1 MATDS
6 LFCFYMPLS
15 LTSPVSSVH
24 TAGRQ
29 LGRQLQHLGIT
40 TVGDLLWYAPFRY
53 DDFSHVVPIVEVT
66 PGSIVTIRGTIATIK
81 TMRSWKRHLLITDAI
96 IDDGTGQLHAQWFG
110 QFYVGK
116 TLAAGDLVSLAGK
129 ADERRGISLIN
140 PAYEKITATKASR
153 GTTHTGRL
161 VPVYK
166 VTRGLTPKQLRF
178 LIERTLSLLPA
189 VAETLPAEIISAE
202 KLPNLREALTDI
214 HFPKNQQ
221 RLEAAQAR
229 FRFEELLLIQLQNR
243 LVREKLAASTS
254 PAIPFQAKIIK
265 KSVNMLPF
273 KLTTAQR
280 RSIWEIIRDLERGH
294 PMNRLLE
301 GDVGSGKTLVAALVA
316 LNVAAAGAQTVLMAP
331 TDILAQQHYATFK
344 RLLSSHGVK
353 VGLLTRTSRLNN
365 AGETL
370 KRSQF
375 LAALKAGEIEVLVG
389 THAII
394 QPSVK
399 WHRLALAIVDEQHR
413 FGVSQRSALQQVN
426 DGRML
431 PHFLSMTATPI
442 PRSLALTLYGDLD
455 VSLLDEMPPGRTPV
469 ATSVVPPAE
478 QDTTYQFVAQQ
489 ITAGRQAFVICLLI
503 DPTDALATRS
513 VTEMYQHLTTK
524 VFPETAIGLIHGKLP
539 TAQKEAVMTDFVA
552 GKTKIL
558 VATSVIEVGVDI
570 PNASVMII
578 EGAERFGL
586 AQLHQFRGR
595 VGRGQHQSYCF
606 LFSDSANATALKRL
620 QALVTTNDGFKLAEY
635 DLHQRGPGELLGT
648 TQSGLPDLKF
658 ATLFDVVAIKHSQ
671 QWAEQLLQRDITLR
685 QWPGL
690 RAQLAAVVRRV
701 HLE

>member
-1 MATDS
+1 
-6 LFCFYMPLS
+6 MPLS
-15 LTSPVSSVH
+15 LNSPVSAVH
-24 TAGRQ
+24 AAARQ
-29 LGRQLQHLGIT
+29 LTKQLQYLGIT
-40 TVGDLLWYAPFRY
+40 TVGDLLWYVPFRY
-53 DDFSHVVPIVEVT
+53 DDFSQMVPIAEVT
-66 PGSIVTIRGTIATIK
+66 PGLVVTVRGTVATIK

-129 ADERRGISLIN
+129 ADERRGISLVN
-140 PAYEKITATKASR
+140 PAYEKITAVKAEK

-178 LIERTLSLLPA
+178 LIERTLALLPA
-189 VAETLPAEIISAE
+189 VAETLPAEIILAE
-202 KLPNLREALTDI
+202 KLPALREALTDI
-214 HFPKNQQ
+214 HFPKNQR

-243 LVREKLAASTS
+243 LVRRKLAASTS
-254 PAIPFQAKIIK
+254 PAIPFQEVAIK
-265 KSVNMLPF
+265 KGVKALPF
-273 KLTTAQR
+273 QLTAAQR
-280 RSIWEIIRDLERGH
+280 RSTWEIIRDLERGH

-301 GDVGSGKTLVAALVA
+301 GDVGSGKTLVAALAV

-331 TDILAQQHYATFK
+331 TDILAQQHYATFR
-344 RLLSSHGVK
+344 RLLSPYGVK
-353 VGLLTRTSRLNN
+353 VGLLTRTSRLNS

-370 KRSQF
+370 KRPQF

-413 FGVSQRSALQQVN
+413 FGVAQRSALQQVN
-426 DGRML
+426 DNKIL

-455 VSLLDEMPPGRTPV
+455 VSLLDEMPPGRQPV
-469 ATSVVPPAE
+469 ATTVVPPAE
-478 QDTTYQFVAQQ
+478 QDKTYQFVAEQ
-489 ITAGRQAFVICLLI
+489 IKVGRQVFVICPLI
-503 DPTDALATRS
+503 DHADTLAARS

-524 VFPETAIGLIHGKLP
+524 VFPTVAIGLLHGKLP
-539 TAQKEAVMTDFVA
+539 AVQKEAVMADFVA

-606 LFSDSANATALKRL
+606 LFSDSASETALKRL
-620 QALVTTNDGFKLAEY
+620 QAVVATNDGFKLAEY

-648 TQSGLPDLKF
+648 TQSGLPELKF

-671 QWAEQLLQRDITLR
+671 QWAEQLLQRDVTLR